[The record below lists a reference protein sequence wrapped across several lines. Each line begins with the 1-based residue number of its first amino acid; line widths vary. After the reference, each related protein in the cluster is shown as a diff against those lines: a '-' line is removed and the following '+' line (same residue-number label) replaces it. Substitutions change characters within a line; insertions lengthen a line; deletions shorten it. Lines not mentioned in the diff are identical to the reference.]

1 MEREPIIK
9 VSHLSKAYGKVKAV
23 EDISFYVEA
32 GKLFAFLGPNGA
44 GKSTTINTI
53 CTFLKPDD
61 GEVTVNGCRLGREDD
76 GIRKSIGVVF
86 QENLLDGLL
95 TVEENLLLRGSLYG
109 MEKKELKEAVKR
121 TVQVTELDSF
131 LKRPYGKLSGGQRR
145 RADIARALIH
155 TPEILFLDEPTTGLD
170 PQTRKNVWDTI
181 KRLQKERGMTV
192 FLTTHYMEE
201 AEEADYC
208 IVVDDGRI
216 AAKGTPFELKER
228 YAADRLLLKGKEPER
243 LKAVLER
250 RKTAYIRKAEL
261 FEIRLA
267 DTMEALPLLNEFQ
280 DYLKDF
286 SVIKGSMD
294 DVFIG
299 ITGKEIRE

>member
-1 MEREPIIK
+1 MEREPIIN
-9 VSHLSKAYGKVKAV
+9 VSHLSKTYGKIKAV

-76 GIRKSIGVVF
+76 RIRKSIGVVF
-86 QENLLDGLL
+86 QESLLDGLL

>member
-228 YAADRLLLKGKEPER
+228 YTADRLLLKGKEPER

-267 DTMEALPLLNEFQ
+267 DTMGALPLLNEFQ
-280 DYLKDF
+280 DYIKDF